1 MATTDEKVDA
11 KPNILIT
18 GTPGAGK
25 SYLCERIA
33 EQLKLNWL
41 DCSKIAKENDFV
53 EEYDDEYECPLLDE
67 DKLMD
72 YMEPFMQQ
80 GGNIVEYHGCDFFP
94 ERWFQA
100 IFVITCS
107 NTQLFDRLK
116 ERGYNEKK
124 LKSNLECEIFGTVL
138 EEARESYKPEIVFEL
153 KGDSKLDAEQSLKT
167 IKNWYKAWKRK

>member
-25 SYLCERIA
+25 SYLCERLSD
-33 EQLKLNWL
+33 QLKLKWL
-41 DCSKIAKENDFV
+41 DCSKIAKENNFV
-53 EEYDDEYECPLLDE
+53 EEYDDEYDCPILDE

-94 ERWFQA
+94 ERWFEA
-100 IFVITCS
+100 VFVVTCS
-107 NTQLFDRLK
+107 NTILFDRLK

-138 EEARESYKPEIVFEL
+138 EEARDSYKPDIVVEL
-153 KGDSKLDAEQSLKT
+153 KGDTKLDGEQSLKT
-167 IKNWYKAWKRK
+167 VKNWYRAWKRK